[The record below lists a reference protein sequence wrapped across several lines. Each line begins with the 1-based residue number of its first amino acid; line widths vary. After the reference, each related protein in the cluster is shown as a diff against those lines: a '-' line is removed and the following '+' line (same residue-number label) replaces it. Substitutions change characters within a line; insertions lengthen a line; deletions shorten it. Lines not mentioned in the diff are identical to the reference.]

1 MLNHGIITSK
11 IEPKILKY
19 WLTNEISASII
30 HSMAPI
36 APKNIAPIA
45 PKNMAPNKHIKKN

>member
-1 MLNHGIITSK
+1 MLNHGIITSQ

-30 HSMAPI
+30 HSMAPM
-36 APKNIAPIA
+36 APKNTAL
-45 PKNMAPNKHIKKN
+45 KNTAPNKYIKKN